1 MSPLPT
7 GIVFSMEDKQR
18 MRIIMAACALT
29 LLAGLNTG
37 WTGPLI
43 PKIAQSK
50 GIDLVLAGSI
60 VSVSASGS
68 MLMLLLG
75 KIICEKLGSRNSLRL
90 AAVIAGI
97 GMVAITFGPGLPV
110 LALGAFI
117 VGCGTGLN
125 SIASTTSVL
134 LSDTASSAAALNR
147 VNLFFGIGAL
157 AGPLIAWAGLS
168 SPWSYHVVYLFGA
181 AFAFTCALL
190 LKIQNP
196 GKKYVAESKPV
207 TGNIKQPVLW
217 LFALVVYMYVGIE
230 VSSAAWLFTF
240 LQKYSALDL
249 ALASISMT
257 VLWGGLTLGRTI
269 SVFLC
274 DRYSSVKITL
284 LGMALAACS
293 LLALACFGNLGLGTL
308 VIVLLLGLGYGPVF
322 PNVLAAANEHF
333 MPDTTTTSS
342 VVISTGSVGGIT
354 LPLLAGYLFTNV
366 SWQIGMLFLF
376 AVSGTMLTLYLVLL
390 SVIAKKSKTNKGE
403 LESQLPAVGV

>member
-1 MSPLPT
+1 MLWLCA
-7 GIVFSMEDKQR
+7 GIVLFMEDKQR
-18 MRIIMAACALT
+18 TRIIMAACALT

-43 PKIAQSK
+43 PKIAQIK

-97 GMVAITFGPGLPV
+97 GMVIIAVAPGLAV
-110 LALGAFI
+110 LAIGAFVI
-117 VGCGTGLN
+117 GCGTGLN

-157 AGPLIAWAGLS
+157 AGPLVAWAGLS
-168 SPWSYHVVYLFGA
+168 SPLSFHIVYLFGA
-181 AFAFTCALL
+181 AFAFICALV

-196 GKKYVAESKPV
+196 GKKPVAVKSQPV

-217 LFALVVYMYVGIE
+217 LFALVIFLYVGME
-230 VSSAAWLFTF
+230 GALLLGYLLSC
-240 LQKYSALDL
+240 KYTTLDL

-257 VLWGGLTLGRTI
+257 VLWAGLTLGRTI

-274 DRYSSVKITL
+274 GRYSSIKITL
-284 LGMALAACS
+284 LGMALTASS
-293 LLALACFGNLGLGTL
+293 LLSLACFSNLGMGTL
-308 VIVLLLGLGYGPVF
+308 ALVLLLGLGFGPIF

-342 VVISTGSVGGIT
+342 VVITSGSVGGSLCHYWLAIV
-354 LPLLAGYLFTNV
+354 LPILVGRSVCSSCLRSVHQCSHSISLCSRLLQRRAKQKVQLN
-366 SWQIGMLFLF
+366 
-376 AVSGTMLTLYLVLL
+376 LTVK
-390 SVIAKKSKTNKGE
+390 IC
-403 LESQLPAVGV
+403 LP

>member
-1 MSPLPT
+1 
-7 GIVFSMEDKQR
+7 MEDKQR

-50 GIDLVLAGSI
+50 GIDLDLAGSI
-60 VSVSASGS
+60 VSVSACGS

-75 KIICEKLGSRNSLRL
+75 KLLCEKLGSRNSLRL

-97 GMVAITFGPGLPV
+97 GMVTVSFGPGLVV
-110 LALGAFI
+110 LAIGAFVI
-117 VGCGTGLN
+117 GCGTGLN

-168 SPWSYHVVYLFGA
+168 SHWSYHVVYLFGA

-196 GKKYVAESKPV
+196 GKKLVTESEPI
-207 TGNIKQPVLW
+207 TGNIKKPVLW
-217 LFALVVYMYVGIE
+217 LFALVIYLYVGME

-257 VLWGGLTLGRTI
+257 VLWAGLTLGRTI

-274 DRYSSVKITL
+274 GRYSSIKITL
-284 LGMALAACS
+284 MGMALAASS
-293 LLALACFGNLGLGTL
+293 LLALACFSNLGVATL
-308 VIVLLLGLGYGPVF
+308 AIVLLLGLGYGPIF

-342 VVISTGSVGGIT
+342 VVITTGAVGGIT
-354 LPLLAGYLFTNV
+354 LPLLAGYGFTHL
-366 SWQIGMLFLF
+366 SWQMGMLFLF
-376 AVSGTMLTLYLVLL
+376 AVCSSMLALYLLL
-390 SVIAKKSKTNKGE
+390 LKITARKIQSTGE
-403 LESQLPAVGV
+403 PEQPEKPEKPETDMQMPVGV